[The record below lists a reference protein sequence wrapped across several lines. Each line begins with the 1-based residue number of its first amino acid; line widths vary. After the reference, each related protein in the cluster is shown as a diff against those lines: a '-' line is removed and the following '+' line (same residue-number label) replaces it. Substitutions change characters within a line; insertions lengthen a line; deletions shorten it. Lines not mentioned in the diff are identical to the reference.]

1 MAASDSREAG
11 TARDSTDRGRSASD
25 SREQGRAILK
35 GIFQKQPVKA
45 DWPSDPEEACIKH
58 SAFLKL
64 WCPMGFSKPQSRAA
78 WKGAFPRLA
87 DGDMNAMINGV
98 AEARK
103 WLSRKHRNQKTCDR
117 THPII
122 RDLMS
127 CLFGASSPKGQARRS
142 TSPRGQAAKSSS
154 PKGPRSPS
162 RPVESQEDSQASSMR
177 KQGSLRRLNTK
188 SPIIFVQAAEAADPE
203 VVSVISSSTAVTASS
218 KGVVAAKA
226 LLQKKPAMAK
236 KAAKAKQ
243 PAKGKDKVLKKP
255 SLKKAIP
262 ADGSLKKVWHET
274 ISHGLVKVTKAS
286 AKAYITFKASDGKET
301 SLVNVNLKRGE
312 QQSRVMD
319 MLLQKLQTEE
329 VDKDSL
335 KKFKEDLIRRE
346 REGEPA
352 KAEAPEEEPAKAEA
366 AEEEPAKAEAAEPEE
381 ESLQKAKD

>member
-1 MAASDSREAG
+1 M
-11 TARDSTDRGRSASD
+11 
-25 SREQGRAILK
+25 
-35 GIFQKQPVKA
+35 
-45 DWPSDPEEACIKH
+45 
-58 SAFLKL
+58 
-64 WCPMGFSKPQSRAA
+64 
-78 WKGAFPRLA
+78 
-87 DGDMNAMINGV
+87 
-98 AEARK
+98 
-103 WLSRKHRNQKTCDR
+103 
-117 THPII
+117 
-122 RDLMS
+122 
-127 CLFGASSPKGQARRS
+127 
-142 TSPRGQAAKSSS
+142 
-154 PKGPRSPS
+154 
-162 RPVESQEDSQASSMR
+162 
-177 KQGSLRRLNTK
+177 
-188 SPIIFVQAAEAADPE
+188 
-203 VVSVISSSTAVTASS
+203 ISSSTAVTASS

-352 KAEAPEEEPAKAEA
+352 KAEAAEEEPAKAEA